1 MSRLG
6 GSALAGVWATL
17 TFQSRCNAIR
27 TLARAVSKLCTLS
40 FPLIGSCYYQTSG
53 RPPCSIGPLNT
64 IRAGFNGRGLMD
76 LNCGPW
82 STSLGFILALV
93 EQEISFLQ
101 TNQYAAAAAYNRDCG
116 EKRASRTSSMY
127 RKQLES
133 LGQLAHLLISTHSNQ
148 GSLSTSVAC
157 HADLN
162 MDNIL
167 VGADGE
173 VIGLIDFEF
182 SGSYPLWYAVGAPDW
197 ISNEWLDDDDRRS
210 NELEGMNLPASC
222 LSELEHFRSIYREEI
237 EGSGEALGR
246 ALGEG
251 CELRLLLRA
260 ASSQW
265 IELPKILR
273 WVTQVREEW
282 DETRGPFI
290 IDFVEDVYIPISNG
304 EDMPGTVYAGY

>member
-1 MSRLG
+1 
-6 GSALAGVWATL
+6 
-17 TFQSRCNAIR
+17 
-27 TLARAVSKLCTLS
+27 
-40 FPLIGSCYYQTSG
+40 
-53 RPPCSIGPLNT
+53 
-64 IRAGFNGRGLMD
+64 
-76 LNCGPW
+76 
-82 STSLGFILALV
+82 
-93 EQEISFLQ
+93 
-101 TNQYAAAAAYNRDCG
+101 
-116 EKRASRTSSMY
+116 
-127 RKQLES
+127 
-133 LGQLAHLLISTHSNQ
+133 
-148 GSLSTSVAC
+148 
-157 HADLN
+157 

-290 IDFVEDVYIPISNG
+290 IDFVEDVYIHIKWRRHAWYGVRRLLEHTYNPQEQNTMRITRRKYFMG
-304 EDMPGTVYAGY
+304 